1 MPGRL
6 RSSFRSGNLAEDL
19 GLLLLKGIA
28 AVAEVTRT
36 EDIGLDA
43 IATLLRLD
51 NDGNL
56 YAEDSFV
63 GQLKADSVTS
73 IQYQDHEL
81 EWLIGQTQ
89 PMFIG
94 LVSLDKS
101 QISLYST
108 LFVNHAVLSL
118 HAKKVAIRF
127 GSSNLAPFFRGQK
140 WLPWQSEAGDGV
152 TVWLGAPVLQWTL
165 RDLRDRDWAIR
176 TYENLKRFITVARR
190 ELELLSF
197 GQYSVLDW
205 STNDAESNTSEYG
218 MMKGHPD
225 DLASLADRCVPC
237 LHAIVL
243 QALSMPAK
251 AGNPVMLSLLALAVA
266 LRDSGMEIDPDN
278 VFGKFFFALQKR
290 PEKDDTTPSASS
302 DLSR

>member
-1 MPGRL
+1 
-6 RSSFRSGNLAEDL
+6 
-19 GLLLLKGIA
+19 LLKGIA

-63 GQLKADSVTS
+63 VQLKADSLTS

-94 LVSLDKS
+94 LVSLHRS
-101 QISLYST
+101 QVSLYST

-127 GSSNLAPFFRGQK
+127 GRSNLAPVFRGQK
-140 WLPWQSEAGDGV
+140 WLPWQSEADDEA

-165 RDLRDRDWAIR
+165 SDLRDREWPIR
-176 TYENLKRFITVARR
+176 AYE
-190 ELELLSF
+190 
-197 GQYSVLDW
+197 
-205 STNDAESNTSEYG
+205 ESQKIYYG
-218 MMKGHPD
+218 
-225 DLASLADRCVPC
+225 
-237 LHAIVL
+237 
-243 QALSMPAK
+243 
-251 AGNPVMLSLLALAVA
+251 
-266 LRDSGMEIDPDN
+266 
-278 VFGKFFFALQKR
+278 
-290 PEKDDTTPSASS
+290 SAP
-302 DLSR
+302 RA

>member
-6 RSSFRSGNLAEDL
+6 RSSFRSGNLAENL

-28 AVAEVTRT
+28 AVAEVTRP

-51 NDGNL
+51 NDGDF

-63 GQLKADSVTS
+63 VQLKADSVTS
-73 IQYQDHEL
+73 IQYQDHEV

-118 HAKKVAIRF
+118 HAKKVVA
-127 GSSNLAPFFRGQK
+127 
-140 WLPWQSEAGDGV
+140 WQSEADDGV

-176 TYENLKRFITVARR
+176 TYRISND
-190 ELELLSF
+190 LLR
-197 GQYSVLDW
+197 W
-205 STNDAESNTSEYG
+205 RA
-218 MMKGHPD
+218 
-225 DLASLADRCVPC
+225 ASLNFYRLVSVPC
-237 LHAIVL
+237 STG
-243 QALSMPAK
+243 QQKTRSQSRR
-251 AGNPVMLSLLALAVA
+251 N
-266 LRDSGMEIDPDN
+266 ME
-278 VFGKFFFALQKR
+278 
-290 PEKDDTTPSASS
+290 
-302 DLSR
+302 